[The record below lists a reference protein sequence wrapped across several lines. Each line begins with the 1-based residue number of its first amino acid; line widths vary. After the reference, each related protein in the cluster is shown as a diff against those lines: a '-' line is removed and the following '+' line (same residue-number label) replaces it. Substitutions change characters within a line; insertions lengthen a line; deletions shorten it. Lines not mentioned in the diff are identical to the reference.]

1 MNLSLPGQTRGAKVG
16 NLYGWALGFLAD
28 GAASD
33 KSSFLLTSNDYN
45 ASIEAVLPSS
55 FSGGRV
61 QVVIEALTDAHYGKI
76 LGMKAADL
84 FLFWQDVNASFLSF
98 AAGITG
104 LAGLGGGPSA
114 AELAPALVT
123 RFAFTMKR
131 RPGARAYETVLDG
144 RDNAFQRLTR
154 TLAPRACY
162 QTMAAALAALGTA
175 ASVTL
180 TPEPDAATLLGQ
192 VLADEDEITDSATAN
207 QTCAGAIATIAARI
221 VAGSQANPNV
231 PALRSDAPSI
241 VLLRDGAV
249 HVGRRPIPFPAG
261 SDPKVLD
268 AGTGL
273 ADATREGE
281 AGDTAPVRWTL
292 LCRGRPDIK
301 PGDVVRF
308 KSPVE
313 DVISTLPSAAMALF
327 GALAGPIL
335 GAIPEDPDT
344 RVLVTDVSHRM
355 SRTAGFTTSVA
366 GNTIDDLAPASPPWA
381 PFQVTEDGPVPAR
394 TSAGGDAAVAVGR
407 QVRDLARATLGR
419 IRLPE
424 VAEVRSAVSK
434 AGSPPAEPP
443 AQTVT
448 VWEGT
453 GGSTGQ
459 ANPSRRLP
467 VARAQPIERRG
478 VATLTPFAW
487 GGCGLAVP
495 RYPGMRVM
503 LSYGNGLAQDPVD
516 LGALWGPAA
525 RMDAEPGD
533 WWLKLPVDQPTAALS
548 DIADHLPSGEVTNDL
563 TDAAGVRVIEAG
575 KLTIRVGKPLSNI
588 TARPAHTAKQAVSI
602 QHADGM
608 ASITIDQD
616 GAITITGKTIAI
628 DAGSSGTVSITA
640 KDVTVSVGNQMTV
653 S

>member
-16 NLYGWALGFLAD
+16 NLYGWAIGFLAD
-28 GAASD
+28 GAPSEAASL
-33 KSSFLLTSNDYN
+33 LLTSNDYN
-45 ASIEAVLPSS
+45 AAIEAVLPSG

-61 QVVIEALTDAHYGKI
+61 QVVIEALTDAHYGTI
-76 LGMKAADL
+76 RGMKAADL
-84 FLFWQDVNASFLSF
+84 FLFWQDVNASFLSY

-114 AELAPALVT
+114 VDLAPALVT

-154 TLAPRACY
+154 SAAPRACY
-162 QTMAAALAALGTA
+162 PTMAAALAALGTTA
-175 ASVTL
+175 AVTL

-192 VLADEDEITDSATAN
+192 ALADEDELTDSAAAN
-207 QTCAGAIATIAARI
+207 QTCAGALATIAARI
-221 VAGSQANPNV
+221 AAGSLANPKI
-231 PALRSDAPSI
+231 PALRSDAPSV

-268 AGTGL
+268 GGTGL
-273 ADATREGE
+273 VEATREGE

-292 LCRGRPDIK
+292 LCRGRPDVK

-308 KSPVE
+308 KSPAE
-313 DVISTLPSAAMALF
+313 DVTSTRPSAAMALL

-344 RVLVTDVSHRM
+344 RILVTDVSHRM
-355 SRTAGFTTSVA
+355 SRSAGFTTSVA
-366 GNTIDDLAPASPPWA
+366 GNTIDDDAPASPPWA
-381 PFQVTEDGPVPAR
+381 PFQVTDDGPVPAR
-394 TSAGGDAAVAVGR
+394 TAAGGDAAVAIGR
-407 QVRDLARATLGR
+407 QVRDLARAALGR

-434 AGSPPAEPP
+434 AGSPPEPP

-453 GGSTGQ
+453 GGGTAQ

-467 VARAQPIERRG
+467 IARAQPIERRG

-503 LSYGNGLAQDPVD
+503 LSYGNGLAQDPVE

-525 RMDAEPGD
+525 RMNSEPGD
-533 WWLKLPVDQPTAALS
+533 WWLKLPVDQPTAALTGL
-548 DIADHLPSGEVTNDL
+548 ADHLPSGPVVNDL

-575 KLTIRVGKPLSNI
+575 KLTIRVGTPLGDI
-588 TARPAHTAKQAVSI
+588 GARPKHTASQAVSI
-602 QHADGM
+602 EHADGN
-608 ASITIDQD
+608 ASIRIDQD
-616 GAITITGKTIAI
+616 GAITIKGKTIAI

-640 KDVTVSVGNQMTV
+640 KDVTVLVGNAMTV